1 LAWGTGMELSVIIVN
16 WNTGDSLRDCLVS
29 IRQNSANQ
37 KVKIIIV
44 DNASND
50 GSGAMVKTF
59 FPEVT
64 LIDSGGNIGFGRA
77 NNLGVAQADTPF
89 ILFLNPDTQVLG
101 NSIDTMIDF
110 LKANPS
116 VGAVG
121 CKMKSPPG
129 VDIPDA
135 KAHTLGLQW
144 FPSPFTELLNILLLS
159 GKTIEMFKKY
169 LPYQDPNESA
179 YVSKL
184 YGGCLMVRKETL
196 EQVGCF
202 DERFFMY
209 AEDVDLCR
217 RITEHGWKLYYLSEA
232 EIMHQVGRASVKTS
246 GDFSTLMRCESI
258 SKLMNK
264 YYGKKGE
271 VVYKIVIFAGSHVR
285 LVILVILTVFSHF
298 FSPGRK
304 MDIRESLRK
313 YKAMIQWS
321 LNLQK
326 PVITT

>member
-1 LAWGTGMELSVIIVN
+1 
-16 WNTGDSLRDCLVS
+16 
-29 IRQNSANQ
+29 
-37 KVKIIIV
+37 
-44 DNASND
+44 
-50 GSGAMVKTF
+50 MVRTF

-101 NSIDTMIDF
+101 NSIDTMVDF

-144 FPSPFTELLNILLLS
+144 FPSPFTELLNMLLLS
-159 GKTIEMFKKY
+159 GKTIETFKRY

-196 EQVGCF
+196 EQAGCF

-232 EIMHQVGRASVKTS
+232 EIIHQVARASVKTS
-246 GDFSTLMRCESI
+246 ENFSTLMKCESI
-258 SKLMNK
+258 SKLMHK

-271 VVYKIVIFAGSHVR
+271 VMYRLVVLAGSHVR
-285 LVILVILTVFSHF
+285 LVILVILVVVSHF
-298 FSPGRK
+298 SSAGRK
-304 MDIRESLRK
+304 KDIKESLRK
-313 YKAMIQWS
+313 YKAMIRWS